1 MREIITTTRFERR
14 LVRFARQHPDFK
26 IAIRSLM
33 LHIAGGGSTSNIHP
47 LHGQMKG
54 AYAARISQSYRL
66 VFVLEPEA
74 VVFID
79 IGSHDEVY

>member
-1 MREIITTTRFERR
+1 MREIITTSRFERR
-14 LVRFARQHPDFK
+14 LVKFVRQHPDFK
-26 IAIRSLM
+26 KSVRSLI
-33 LHIAGGGSTSNIHP
+33 LYIADGDSWIRAHP

-54 AYAARISQSYRL
+54 TYAARISQSYRL